1 MRALVRLAN
10 RRFQSFSD
18 ATDTVL
24 GALAD
29 AVPGSI
35 VLGQIDDEGRCR
47 VIDLRGARVSGLE
60 RGTPLP
66 LVSDVSTNGDGP
78 HAEPPPD
85 GQPDPGFL
93 GSLGLPASV
102 ASPLELSGGRIA
114 GTLFA
119 VNGEQ
124 GSYRSAHAAL
134 LSVGARLLSY
144 EWESV
149 QSRAELRRLRAA
161 VADGTNTDPE
171 TALPNRD
178 HFLDLLEREWR
189 LVDRGLVAAAI
200 VGCRV
205 GQPSSEDPQLAAAA
219 RSLAVKDVAEVMS
232 ATSRATDQ
240 VGRTSDDT
248 VSVVLVGCN
257 PEGALR
263 FIQRF
268 RSALERVTRTRPDPV
283 SVTCFLQPLEGTGSA
298 AGALELAETDP
309 VFSEASLPGMEQVA
323 QGA

>member
-1 MRALVRLAN
+1 MRLAN
-10 RRFQSFSD
+10 RRFQSFSE
-18 ATDTVL
+18 ATDSVL
-24 GALAD
+24 GALTD
-29 AVPGSI
+29 AIPGTV

-47 VIDLRGARVSGLE
+47 VIDLRGARVSGLD

-66 LVSDVSTNGDGP
+66 LLSDAATNGNGSE
-78 HAEPPPD
+78 AAPPPD

-93 GSLGLPASV
+93 GSLGLPASI
-102 ASPLELSGGRIA
+102 ATPLELSGGRIA

-119 VNGEQ
+119 VSGEQ
-124 GSYRSAHAAL
+124 GSYVPAHAAL

-161 VADGTNTDPE
+161 VADGANTDPE
-171 TALPNRD
+171 TALPNRE

-200 VGCRV
+200 VGCKV
-205 GQPSSEDPQLAAAA
+205 GDPSSEDPQLAAAA

-240 VGRTSDDT
+240 VGRISDDT
-248 VSVVLVGCN
+248 ISVVLVGCN

-263 FIQRF
+263 FIQRV
-268 RSALERVTRTRPDPV
+268 RAALERVTRTRPDSV
-283 SVTCFLQPLEGTGSA
+283 GVTCFIQPLEETGSA
-298 AGALELAETDP
+298 AEALERAETDP
-309 VFSEASLPGMEQVA
+309 VFTEAALPGIEQVA